1 MKESI
6 TYIFRKPDP
15 KYKSIEGLF
24 TNLEQIISKYMH
36 TWAIETRF
44 SGAGIKT
51 ICRNLL
57 AFKKNKQTIY
67 HITGDVHYMAL
78 VTGRNTVLT
87 IHDVGSALKGGLL
100 KRYYIKLFWF
110 WLPAL
115 CVRKITVVSDFT
127 KIELQA
133 IIPFAKKRICVVPNP
148 VNTSLQYSEYRFN
161 SSRPCILLIGTKKN
175 KNLPRTLE
183 ALKDIDCELLII
195 GVLNEQQIQLL
206 EKLATTYTS
215 LQNLQFN
222 EVIACYKKCDLV
234 CFASTYEGFG
244 MPIIEAQAIGRPV
257 ITSNIG
263 AMKEVANNSACLVD
277 PFDTKSIRKG
287 IEKVC
292 AEEDYRNEL
301 ISRGLLNAENYKS
314 DSIAK
319 KYMDLYAELKHS

>member
-1 MKESI
+1 MKRASQARGLKLFVE
-6 TYIFRKPDP
+6 TY
-15 KYKSIEGLF
+15 GL
-24 TNLEQIISKYMH
+24 L
-36 TWAIETRF
+36 
-44 SGAGIKT
+44 
-51 ICRNLL
+51 
-57 AFKKNKQTIY
+57 KKINNTIY

-175 KNLPRTLE
+175 KNIPRTLE

-195 GVLNEQQIQLL
+195 GVLDEQQIQLL

>member
-1 MKESI
+1 MKRSI
-6 TYIFRKPDP
+6 TYIFRKPNT

-24 TNLEQIISKYMH
+24 KHLALIIGKNMH
-36 TWAIETRF
+36 TSAVEIHF
-44 SGAGIKT
+44 SGAGIQT
-51 ICRNLL
+51 ICRNLWV
-57 AFKKNKQTIY
+57 FKKNKNTIY

-100 KRYYIKLFWF
+100 KQYYIKLFWF

-115 CVRKITVVSDFT
+115 CVSKITVVSDFT

-133 IIPFAKKRICVVPNP
+133 VIPFAKKMISVVPNP

-161 SSRPCILLIGTKKN
+161 SSRPCILLVGTKKN
-175 KNLPRTLE
+175 KNIPRTLE
-183 ALKDIDCELLII
+183 ALKGMDCELLII
-195 GVLNEQQIQLL
+195 GVLDEQQIQLL

-215 LQNLQFN
+215 LQNLHFN

-277 PFDTKSIRKG
+277 PFDTKSIRRG

-301 ISRGLLNAENYKS
+301 ISRGLLNVENYKS